1 MAMIDIGDGK
11 FRDLDTDRQFID
23 VIAEKISPEFAD
35 IIRERIENADKDYRD
50 LENDRDRLDDLTDE
64 YIEVFQRVEKLTRN
78 FSIQIDMLQRIHRK
92 TVLNM
97 LEEIKNE
104 VKVYT

>member
-35 IIRERIENADKDYRD
+35 IIRERIENADEDYRD

-78 FSIQIDMLQRIHRK
+78 FSIQIDMLQHIHRK